1 LKGNSLLDLKN
12 KLLVQ
17 YLHNLSYFVLLK
29 INGQKI
35 DGQQCI
41 QRLAELRCVF
51 EKIRPIEAKLKYQI
65 DKYIKLAENK
75 MQDANDPLNFKPT
88 TEDFES
94 ENEKEE
100 DESEDDEN
108 KEDGIYRPPKLA
120 PVYCDV
126 DETAKNKLETK
137 IERIKRH
144 ALNSSLMK
152 DLQKQYSEAPEELF
166 VS

>member
-1 LKGNSLLDLKN
+1 M
-12 KLLVQ
+12 
-17 YLHNLSYFVLLK
+17 LK

-35 DGQQCI
+35 DGQPCI

-65 DKYIKLAENK
+65 DKYIKLAENQT
-75 MQDANDPLNFKPT
+75 QDANDPLNFKPT

-94 ENEKEE
+94 ENEKDEE
-100 DESEDDEN
+100 KGSETEDDN
-108 KEDGIYRPPKLA
+108 EDGIYRPPKLA

-126 DETAKNKLETK
+126 DETAKNKLDTK

-166 VS
+166 VSRII